1 VIGNRN
7 LLVMLALLAAAATAS
22 YIDAFDRLT
31 WWMESLP
38 VFIGLPVLWA
48 TRQRFPLTRLVY
60 YLLFLHGLLLL
71 YGAHYT
77 YARVPLGFWL
87 QDWFDFSRNPYDRL
101 GHIAQGLVPA
111 LVARELF
118 IRLRIVNGRVWRA
131 FLVVCFCLAFSA
143 FYELI
148 EWWVA
153 VFYGDGST
161 AFLGTQGDVWDA
173 QWDMMLALCGAL
185 AALLLGGW
193 HDREIATVE
202 RGIDSPG

>member
-1 VIGNRN
+1 MISNRE
-7 LLVMLALLAAAATAS
+7 LLVMLLLLAAAIIAS
-22 YIDAFDRLT
+22 YIEPFDRLT

-38 VFIGLPVLWA
+38 VFIGLPILWA

-60 YLLFLHGLLLL
+60 YLLFVHGLLLL
-71 YGAHYT
+71 LGAHYT

-87 QDWFDFSRNPYDRL
+87 QDGFDFARNHYDRL
-101 GHIAQGLVPA
+101 GHIAQGFVPA

-118 IRLRIVNGRVWRA
+118 VRLRIINGRAWRA
-131 FLVVCFCLAFSA
+131 FLIVCFCLAFSA

-153 VFYGDGST
+153 VLYGDGSI
-161 AFLGTQGDVWDA
+161 AFLSTQGDVWDA
-173 QWDMMLALCGAL
+173 QWDMMLALCGSL

-193 HDREIATVE
+193 QDKQIAELE
-202 RGIDSPG
+202 RGIHVPD